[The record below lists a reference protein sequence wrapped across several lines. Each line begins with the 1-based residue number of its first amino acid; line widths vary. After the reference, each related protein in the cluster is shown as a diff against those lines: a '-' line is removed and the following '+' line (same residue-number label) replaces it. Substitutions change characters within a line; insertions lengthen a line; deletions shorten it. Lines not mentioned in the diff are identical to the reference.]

1 MVSML
6 RQKLLD
12 EVLERDNDDANRR
25 VVQLQMQK
33 VASGDRRAEP
43 LVKSNM
49 NSEQM
54 QKLSVFVS
62 SLQKSL
68 EQKVRSGKLL
78 TQSWANGKEQEKNI
92 MDVCNVTQICVMY
105 NYIVGVYQGVGTSQY
120 TRLAMKS
127 VLVSVQK
134 NAELILMYMERFLAQ
149 VLNSHFISSYL
160 YAMSVY
166 RLMIGHI
173 KRDSF
178 NPITKKELM
187 LEKKVL
193 YNDVSQRSG
202 MAPGIAYGD
211 MGTH

>member
-12 EVLERDNDDANRR
+12 EVLERDNDDANRK

-33 VASGDRRAEP
+33 VASSDRRAEP
-43 LVKSNM
+43 LVKSNI

-78 TQSWANGKEQEKNI
+78 TQSWAIGKEQDKNL
-92 MDVCNVTQICVMY
+92 MDVCNVTQICVVCKR
-105 NYIVGVYQGVGTSQY
+105 IAGVYRGVGTSQY

-127 VLVSVQK
+127 VLVSVQQ
-134 NAELILMYMERFLAQ
+134 NAELILMYMERFL
-149 VLNSHFISSYL
+149 VCHE
-160 YAMSVY
+160 
-166 RLMIGHI
+166 RLQADDRPDQARHLQPHHQEGLAIG
-173 KRDSF
+173 
-178 NPITKKELM
+178 
-187 LEKKVL
+187 
-193 YNDVSQRSG
+193 
-202 MAPGIAYGD
+202 
-211 MGTH
+211 

>member
-1 MVSML
+1 MASML

-78 TQSWANGKEQEKNI
+78 TQSWANGKEQEKNL

-166 RLMIGHI
+166 RLMIGQI

-178 NPITKKELM
+178 NPITKKVLL

-193 YNDVSQRSG
+193 
-202 MAPGIAYGD
+202 I
-211 MGTH
+211 TT

>member
-68 EQKVRSGKLL
+68 VQKVRSGKLL
-78 TQSWANGKEQEKNI
+78 TQSWANG
-92 MDVCNVTQICVMY
+92 
-105 NYIVGVYQGVGTSQY
+105 
-120 TRLAMKS
+120 
-127 VLVSVQK
+127 
-134 NAELILMYMERFLAQ
+134 
-149 VLNSHFISSYL
+149 
-160 YAMSVY
+160 
-166 RLMIGHI
+166 
-173 KRDSF
+173 
-178 NPITKKELM
+178 
-187 LEKKVL
+187 
-193 YNDVSQRSG
+193 
-202 MAPGIAYGD
+202 
-211 MGTH
+211 

>member
-12 EVLERDNDDANRR
+12 ERLERDNDDANRQ

-68 EQKVRSGKLL
+68 EQKVRSAKLL
-78 TQSWANGKEQEKNI
+78 TQSWANGKEQEKNL
-92 MDVCNVTQICVMY
+92 MDVSNVTQVCVMY
-105 NYIVGVYQGVGTSQY
+105 NYMVGVYRGVGTSQY

-149 VLNSHFISSYL
+149 VLSSHFEL
-160 YAMSVY
+160 LVRHE
-166 RLMIGHI
+166 RL
-173 KRDSF
+173 
-178 NPITKKELM
+178 
-187 LEKKVL
+187 
-193 YNDVSQRSG
+193 
-202 MAPGIAYGD
+202 
-211 MGTH
+211 